1 MLFSVGQRAE
11 GSEQRAGGRAGRA
24 GRAGQGRAE
33 GRAGQGRA
41 GKGNRVNIAQS
52 DVFRNMTSSRTG
64 DGNDK

>member
-24 GRAGQGRAE
+24 GQGRAE

-41 GKGNRVNIAQS
+41 GQGNRVNIAQS
-52 DVFRNMTSSRTG
+52 DVFRNMTTSRTG